1 MVSDDSNIGE
11 LSLRYYGPALDVDHS
26 LSVRDLAPALMNF
39 AEAVDAAKQEI
50 EPELNIELRVNA
62 TREGSFDIQFILQ
75 QIGEYSQTSAGKG
88 LEFLGGIGVSALLPY
103 IVKKIV
109 NGIKVFLENRSHG
122 KGKIISGNNP
132 DDDDIFTEKKIT
144 IEYPDGYRM
153 EAYESSM
160 RIAHNP
166 RFINNAGK
174 AFAGPTNAEGING
187 VKISSYDEFAD
198 VDASTAKD
206 MAEWAP
212 AENIL
217 KENNVT
223 MYVQPLDA
231 HFEPNKKW
239 HVTDGTATYSVD
251 VHDLDFINK
260 VEKGLRIGKLDRLKV
275 TMHTVCVQEPSGK
288 LKTTYSITRVESYT
302 PYNPPEQNTLF

>member
-26 LSVRDLAPALMNF
+26 LSVRDLAPALLRF
-39 AEAVDAAKQEI
+39 AKAVDAAKQEI
-50 EPELNIELRVNA
+50 EPESNIELRVNA

-75 QIGEYSQTSAGKG
+75 QIGKYSQTPAGQG
-88 LEFLGGIGVSALLPY
+88 LGFLGEIGALSFLSFLA
-103 IVKKIV
+103 KRIV
-109 NGIKVFLENRSHG
+109 NGIKVFRENRSHG
-122 KGKIISGNNP
+122 EGKIISGNAP
-132 DDDDIFTEKKIT
+132 DDNNIFTEKKVT

-160 RIAHNP
+160 RIARNP
-166 RFINNAGK
+166 EFINNAGK

-206 MAEWAP
+206 MAEWVP

-239 HVTDGTATYSVD
+239 HVTDGNVTYSVD
-251 VHDLDFINK
+251 VHDVDFIDK
-260 VEKGLRIGKLDRLKV
+260 VEKGLRIGKLDSLKV
-275 TMHTVCVQEPSGK
+275 TMHTVCTQEPSGK

-302 PYNPPEQNTLF
+302 PYNPPEQDTLF